1 MEEPRRTKGGN
12 HRHLLTE
19 MIFLVISAVVSGA
32 GSWTEIELFGKSQLE
47 WLRKFTPFKSG
58 IPSHDT
64 LGRVFSL
71 IDYEQFS
78 NCFVEWVATISKL
91 TEGEVAA
98 IDGKRL
104 RGSFD
109 TAGNQKAI
117 HMVSAFATING
128 LCLGQEVCEEKSNEI
143 TAIPKLLELLAIKG
157 CVVTIDAMGCQT
169 EIAESIIKKGADYI
183 LAVKQNQKELYE
195 QIQKVFQITNPAS
208 IHTEVDSGHG
218 RVEQRKCVAIDDFR
232 FFDIETKWKGLKSI
246 LKIESEN
253 FNKTTEQ
260 LQKEM
265 RYYISSLPADA
276 KEVSPKIRSHWLIEH
291 KLHWVLDVVFG
302 EDASRKRKGN
312 SAKNFN
318 LISKIALSLIPKE
331 STKGISGKGI
341 SGKGKRYKAALDQKF
356 REKILNI

>member
-91 TEGEVAA
+91 TEGEVVA

-117 HMVSAFATING
+117 RMVSAFATING

-143 TAIPKLLELLAIKG
+143 TAIPELLELLAIKG
-157 CVVTIDAMGCQT
+157 CIVTIDAMGCQT

-183 LAVKQNQKELYE
+183 LAVKQNQKSFKLLTRL
-195 QIQKVFQITNPAS
+195 QFTQKLIQVTG
-208 IHTEVDSGHG
+208 V
-218 RVEQRKCVAIDDFR
+218 
-232 FFDIETKWKGLKSI
+232 
-246 LKIESEN
+246 
-253 FNKTTEQ
+253 
-260 LQKEM
+260 
-265 RYYISSLPADA
+265 
-276 KEVSPKIRSHWLIEH
+276 
-291 KLHWVLDVVFG
+291 
-302 EDASRKRKGN
+302 
-312 SAKNFN
+312 
-318 LISKIALSLIPKE
+318 
-331 STKGISGKGI
+331 
-341 SGKGKRYKAALDQKF
+341 
-356 REKILNI
+356 